1 MINVTALYTGI
12 LLVMLVMLSLY
23 VVKGRWVNKVGLGDA
38 GNADMLKRMRTHAN
52 FIEYVPL
59 ALLGMYLLETT
70 RHSAIILHALG
81 IALVVARL
89 LHAYGMNRRSP
100 NFGRAGG
107 AIMTLVILL
116 VEAVL
121 LIMVWFRG
129 LAV

>member
-1 MINVTALYTGI
+1 MLNVTALYTGI
-12 LLVMLVMLSLY
+12 LLIMLVFLSLF
-23 VVKGRWVNKVGLGDA
+23 VVRGRWANKVSVGDG

-59 ALLGMYLLETT
+59 ALIGLYLLEATK
-70 RHSAIILHALG
+70 HSAIVLHALG

-100 NFGRAGG
+100 NVGRAGG
-107 AIMTLVILL
+107 ASLTLVVLL
-116 VEAVL
+116 VEAIL
-121 LIMVWFRG
+121 LILVWFRG

>member
-1 MINVTALYTGI
+1 MVAVTALYTGI
-12 LLVMLVMLSLY
+12 LTVMLVFLSLY
-23 VVKGRWVNKVGLGDA
+23 VVRGRWVNKVGVGDG

-59 ALLGMYLLETT
+59 ALIGLYLLEVTK
-70 RHSAIILHALG
+70 HSVIILHGLG
-81 IALVVARL
+81 IALVIARL

-107 AIMTLVILL
+107 ASLTLVILL

-121 LIMVWFRG
+121 LIMVFFQG

>member
-1 MINVTALYTGI
+1 MLNVTALYTGI
-12 LLVMLVMLSLY
+12 LLVMLVVLSLY

-52 FIEYVPL
+52 FVEYVPL
-59 ALLGMYLLETT
+59 ALIGMYLLEVTK
-70 RHSAIILHALG
+70 HSALILHALG

-107 AIMTLVILL
+107 ASLTLTILL
-116 VEAVL
+116 VEAVM
-121 LIMVWFRG
+121 LILVWFEG
-129 LAV
+129 LRA

>member
-1 MINVTALYTGI
+1 MIAVTALYTGI
-12 LLVMLVMLSLY
+12 LALMLVVLSLY
-23 VVKGRWVNKVGLGDA
+23 VVRGRWANKVSVGDG
-38 GNADMLKRMRTHAN
+38 GNEDMLRRMRTHAN

-59 ALLGMYLLETT
+59 ALIGLYLLEVT
-70 RHSAIILHALG
+70 RHSVIILHALG

-89 LHAYGMNRRSP
+89 LHVYGMRAGGA

-107 AIMTLVILL
+107 ATLTLVILL

-121 LIMVWFRG
+121 LILVFFQG

>member
-12 LLVMLVMLSLY
+12 LLVMLVVLSLY

-38 GNADMLKRMRTHAN
+38 GNEDMLKRMRTHAN
-52 FIEYVPL
+52 FVEYVPL

-81 IALVVARL
+81 IGLVVARL

-107 AIMTLVILL
+107 ATFTLVILL

-121 LIMVWFRG
+121 LILVWFRG

>member
-1 MINVTALYTGI
+1 MFNVTALYTGI
-12 LLVMLVMLSLY
+12 LCVMLVFLSLY
-23 VVKGRWVNKVGLGDA
+23 VVRGRWVNKVGVGDG

-59 ALLGMYLLETT
+59 ALIGLYLLEVSK
-70 RHSAIILHALG
+70 HSVIILHALG
-81 IALVVARL
+81 IALVAARL

-107 AIMTLVILL
+107 ATLTLVILL
-116 VEAVL
+116 VDAVL
-121 LIMVWFRG
+121 LIMVFFQG

>member
-1 MINVTALYTGI
+1 MLNVTALYTGI
-12 LLVMLVMLSLY
+12 LLVMLVVLSLY

-52 FIEYVPL
+52 FVEYVPL
-59 ALLGMYLLETT
+59 ALIGMYLLEVTK
-70 RHSAIILHALG
+70 HSALILHALG

-107 AIMTLVILL
+107 ASLTLTILL
-116 VEAVL
+116 VEAVM
-121 LIMVWFRG
+121 LILVWFDG
-129 LAV
+129 LRA